1 MTEGERRMGFRESA
15 EKNEAYIIE
24 QRRYFHKYPEL
35 SFEEKETTEAIGQQL
50 SELGIEPHYFEGYY
64 GVWGLIRGGQAGT
77 DSKTVV
83 LRADI
88 DALPVE
94 EKTGLPFASRNSG
107 VMHAC
112 GHDNHIAM
120 LLGAAKLLMERR
132 EELKGNV
139 KLFFQSAE
147 ESCHGAEY
155 YVQNGFFD
163 DADAVYGAHV
173 SGNLDAPLINVEA
186 GARMASC
193 DNFTITVRGK
203 SSHGSAPQYGV
214 DAIVA
219 AASVVLQ
226 IQTLVSR
233 KNDPRNPLVVT
244 IGEIV
249 GGQRFNII
257 ANEVVMKGTVRTHSG
272 EVRGQIEGWI
282 QQVLQGVAI
291 TYGAEIELDYE
302 YYPAPLVND
311 EKLTRIARNAV
322 RSLYGEEALDQ
333 LPADMGSEDFAY
345 FLDRVPGVYAF
356 IGTRNEE
363 KGLTAKNHND
373 HYDVDESVLKR
384 GAALYAQFAYDYL
397 NAQASDR

>member
-1 MTEGERRMGFRESA
+1 MGFRESA
-15 EKNEAYIIE
+15 EKNEKYIIE
-24 QRRYFHKYPEL
+24 QRRYFHQYPEL
-35 SFEEKETTEAIGQQL
+35 SFEEKKTTEEIGHQL
-50 SELGIEPHYFEGYY
+50 SSMGIEPHYFEGYY
-64 GVWGLIRGGQAGT
+64 GVWALIEGKKAGPG
-77 DSKTVV
+77 SKTVV

-88 DALPVE
+88 DALPVM
-94 EKTGLPFASRNSG
+94 EKTGLPFASRNPG

-120 LLGAAKLLMERR
+120 LLGAAKILTEQR

-139 KLFFQSAE
+139 KLLFQSAE

-163 DADAVYGAHV
+163 DVDAVYGAHV

-186 GARMASC
+186 GPRMASC

-203 SSHGSAPQYGV
+203 SAHGSAPQYGV

-219 AASVVLQ
+219 AASIILQ

-244 IGEIV
+244 IGEIA

-257 ANEVVMKGTVRTHSG
+257 ANEVVMKGTVRTHSR

-282 QQVLQGVAI
+282 RQVIRGVALSFD
-291 TYGAEIELDYE
+291 AEAELDYE

-311 EKLTRIARNAV
+311 GKLAEIARNAV
-322 RSLYGEEALDQ
+322 KSLYGEEALGE
-333 LPADMGSEDFAY
+333 LEVDMGSEDFSY

-356 IGTRNEE
+356 IGTRNEK

-373 HYDVDESVLKR
+373 HYDVDESALKR
-384 GAALYAQFAYDYL
+384 GAALYAQFAFDFL
-397 NAQASDR
+397 KES